1 MRIDSA
7 DFKDIGNQISLRL
20 DANYRYFFDK
30 MKATTWPANESCL
43 LSDVLSPLKS
53 EKLNKGE
60 LENSEYLVD
69 LANIDRRYN
78 HLSNVELISEIG
90 SDKNVL
96 KNGDIVIPKLQPRM
110 GNIFTNSG
118 HHRYAASSELIEY
131 KCDDNIYDVN
141 FLFYILTHPHFQQSL
156 LYSESGK
163 THRRVAPDDLLKYI
177 IPKVDKKTQEEILKQ
192 IKPFENEISDVRSK
206 VKSITQTINE
216 EITKKFD
223 IDFFHADMLQNDLI
237 YNSNLVETS
246 NEELKFDISLKYRN
260 IFREKIF
267 YKTRFSWI
275 PLGKIVTVK
284 GGKRLPK
291 GEDVVPEDTG
301 YRYIRVD
308 DLDKLGRFDIDNIQF
323 ISKENHNVIANY
335 IANAGDILLTIVGA
349 TVGKCGVLPEELDG
363 ENISENFARLIIKDT
378 NKYRSLYILYILMS
392 KIGQYQI
399 NEYKGRGSQGK
410 LAIFRIKKIQIP
422 DISLER
428 QDDIIKD
435 IHNEVKDQRK
445 YIDQMN
451 SLRKRID
458 DIILS
463 SLKGSRGINSV

>member
-1 MRIDSA
+1 MKIDSA
-7 DFKDIGNQISLRL
+7 NFRDIGNQASLRL
-20 DANYRYFFDK
+20 DANYRFFFDK
-30 MKATTWPANESCL
+30 MKAKTWPAKESCL
-43 LSDVLSPLKS
+43 LSDVLTPLKS

-110 GNIFTNSG
+110 GNIFTNTD
-118 HHRYAASSELIEY
+118 HQRYAASSELIEY
-131 KCDDNIYDVN
+131 KCDNNIYDVN
-141 FLFYILTHPHFQQSL
+141 FLFYIITHPHFQQSL

-192 IKPFENEISDVRSK
+192 IKPFEYKISDVRSK

-223 IDFFHADMLQNDLI
+223 MDFHYADTLQNELI
-237 YNSNLVETS
+237 YKSNLVETS

-260 IFREKIF
+260 IFRKNIF
-267 YKTRFSWI
+267 NKTRFSWI

-323 ISKENHNVIANY
+323 ISKENHDKIANY

-445 YIDQMN
+445 YLDQMD
-451 SLRKRID
+451 SLRKKID

-463 SLKGSRGINSV
+463 SLKG

>member
-1 MRIDSA
+1 MRIDTA
-7 DFKDIGNQISLRL
+7 NFKDIGNQSSLRL

-30 MKATTWPANESCL
+30 MKAITWSANESCI
-43 LSDVLSPLKS
+43 LSDVLTLIKS
-53 EKLNKGE
+53 EKINKGE

-69 LANIDRRYN
+69 LANIDRRFN
-78 HLSNVELISEIG
+78 HLSNVDLISEIG
-90 SDKNVL
+90 SDKNIL
-96 KNGDIVIPKLQPRM
+96 QNGDIVIPKLQPRM
-110 GNIFTNSG
+110 GNIFTNID
-118 HHRYAASSELIEY
+118 HQRYVASSELIEY
-131 KCDDNIYDVN
+131 NCNENIVDVN
-141 FLFYILTHPHFQQSL
+141 YLFYIITHPHFQQSL

-177 IPKVDKKTQEEILKQ
+177 IPKVDTKVQKAVLEQ
-192 IKPFENEISDVRSK
+192 IKPIENQIAEIKSK

-216 EITKKFD
+216 EITKEFN
-223 IDFFHADMLQNDLI
+223 IDFSNTDKLQNELI
-237 YNSNLVETS
+237 YRSNLIETS

-260 IFREKIF
+260 IFRNNIF
-267 YKTRFSWI
+267 NKTHFAWI

-308 DLDKLGRFDIDNIQF
+308 DLDKLGRFDIDNIQY
-323 ISKENHNVIANY
+323 ITKENHEAIANY

-378 NKYRSLYILYILMS
+378 NRYRSLFLLYILMS

-422 DISLER
+422 DMSIEL
-428 QDDIIKD
+428 QDVILKE
-435 IHNEVKDQRK
+435 IHKEVNDQRK
-445 YIDQMN
+445 YLDQM
-451 SLRKRID
+451 SKLRKSID
-458 DIILS
+458 DIVL
-463 SLKGSRGINSV
+463 NSFK